1 MSFPLLKSVADA
13 RKSNK
18 VQPIKKILSL
28 PISDRGEGAHRIG
41 ETLDTQATVGIIR
54 LQPAVQ
60 LRTATLAFIRRDVNP
75 YLLLKAYAV
84 RTFSTYVHV

>member
-1 MSFPLLKSVADA
+1 MVTFDEPGLLLLLLLLLCMVASSCCSSDQFRAISKIMSFPLLKSVADA

-41 ETLDTQATVGIIR
+41 ETLDT
-54 LQPAVQ
+54 
-60 LRTATLAFIRRDVNP
+60 
-75 YLLLKAYAV
+75 
-84 RTFSTYVHV
+84 